1 MAAVFE
7 AKRKFPLKVGQSR
20 MSSSRTK
27 ILHVYKDFHVY
38 NGFIGALLLLA
49 KHTDFDKYDL
59 ILCVF
64 SYRESPWGKE
74 FERLGGRIIDLGAKW
89 TENPLITLKLV
100 KCFKRERPDIVQ
112 THELKANL
120 YGRIAAKLAGV
131 PIIISTIWTL
141 QDTAPSL
148 RRLRDVCLRPISR
161 ILDRQSSRVV
171 TSSDAIRREWD
182 ASLSSPLY
190 QRIYTPCNLE
200 RDQES
205 SEDQRIL
212 LAAMDDPGTINI
224 GVVSRLSEEKGIQY
238 LLKAVPLIARQI
250 SDFKVYI
257 AGEGNYRRQL
267 HFLVES
273 LNVQRYVQFV
283 GFLHNVREFL
293 QRLDLFVQ
301 PSRSE
306 SLGVAIIEAM
316 SAGLP
321 VVATRVGGIPEII
334 TDNVSGLLVPSQNA
348 EALAEA
354 IVTLCRDSEMRKSMG
369 AAGKKLIEQRFRV
382 PDFIREMN
390 DLYEKLLEKKGL
402 ASRSAA

>member
-1 MAAVFE
+1 
-7 AKRKFPLKVGQSR
+7 

-38 NGFIGALLLLA
+38 NAFFGALLLLA
-49 KHTDFDKYDL
+49 KHTDYDKYDL

-64 SYRESPWGKE
+64 SYKESPWGKE

-100 KCFKRERPDIVQ
+100 KCFKMERPDIVQ

-120 YGRIAAKLAGV
+120 YGRIAANLAGV
-131 PIIISTIWTL
+131 PVIISTIWTL

-148 RRLRDVCLRPISR
+148 RRLRDVCLHPISR

-171 TSSDAIRREWD
+171 TISDAIRREWD

-190 QRIYTPCNLE
+190 QRIYLPHDLE
-200 RDQES
+200 RDQKS

-212 LAAMDDPGTINI
+212 LTAMDNPGTINI
-224 GVVSRLSEEKGIQY
+224 GAVSRLSEEKGIQF

-250 SDFKVYI
+250 SHFKVYI
-257 AGEGNYRRQL
+257 AGEGNYRRHL
-267 HFLVES
+267 HSLVES
-273 LNVQRYVQFV
+273 LHVQRYVQFV
-283 GFLHNVREFL
+283 GFLDNVPEFL
-293 QRLDLFVQ
+293 QQLDLYVQ

-306 SLGVAIIEAM
+306 SLGVAIMEAM

-334 TDNVSGLLVPSQNA
+334 ADNVSGLLVPSQNA
-348 EALAEA
+348 DVLAEA
-354 IVTLCRDSEMRKSMG
+354 IVALCRDSEMRQRMG
-369 AAGKKLIEQRFRV
+369 TAGKQLIDQRFRV
-382 PDFIREMN
+382 SDFIRQMY
-390 DLYEKLLEKKGL
+390 DLYEELLEKKGL
-402 ASRSAA
+402 ASRSTT